1 MREEIQLF
9 DKCIKNSCIFFFFFS
24 HKCIRNLDV
33 TIIFVNIKVK
43 LGVGLIF
50 VVSTLDASITFSH
63 WLVLDFK

>member
-9 DKCIKNSCIFFFFFS
+9 DKCIKNSCIFFVSF
-24 HKCIRNLDV
+24 HKCMRNLDV

-50 VVSTLDASITFSH
+50 VVSTLDALITFSRR
-63 WLVLDFK
+63 LVLDFQ

>member
-9 DKCIKNSCIFFFFFS
+9 DKCIKNSCIFFFF
-24 HKCIRNLDV
+24 HKCMRNLDV

-50 VVSTLDASITFSH
+50 FVSTLDASITFSH
-63 WLVLDFK
+63 RVVLDFK